1 MLKYPH
7 ADVNLKCSFFLS
19 TSLTLSEIWIS
30 AVCRKATSKSSRSRI
45 RATLMIYLYKN
56 LHLKAK
62 FKLLLIWLLFAHP
75 QLLSL
80 TTRVLDLSC
89 LHVFPRG
96 TWSFLF
102 PGFSNGFCCSF
113 QNRKGNT
120 HCWCVFIYLSSKCVS
135 MLNISMILCAVD
147 VKKTNNNIC
156 RVSQRLWEI
165 LFKGFRPS
173 VGPMVIKSRINS

>member
-1 MLKYPH
+1 ML
-7 ADVNLKCSFFLS
+7 LLS
-19 TSLTLSEIWIS
+19 VCKSYSLREIWIS

-75 QLLSL
+75 RLLSL

-96 TWSFLF
+96 TWSLLF
-102 PGFSNGFCCSF
+102 SGFSNGFCCSF

-147 VKKTNNNIC
+147 VKKKTNNNIC
-156 RVSQRLWEI
+156 RVSQLLWEI